1 MAQRQQLIELLSRLV
16 SDGKIT
22 EPEAHNLLARYDAKE
37 FGDLD
42 LPLPPAEFVP
52 MADEHNDK
60 DILLALVGIIDLH
73 PSDLSIKGRT
83 LFVDE
88 IQDVFIYMM
97 ESNAKRLVHGVL
109 PKKQKIRYWQIDTL
123 YQYKLHIIQQA
134 MLGRGVDSL
143 DDATTA
149 QINDRMR
156 TDAAYMSRFADE
168 IALGVL
174 TGALLSEA
182 YIANRSAAYGGT
194 GRGEFYRGI
203 DEAISSELG
212 SGWVDEYVAVD
223 DRHTCEPCQQAQG
236 FYLPS
241 TGPYPGVICYGG
253 GRCRCSRRPV
263 YDPGMYAR
271 LGGR

>member
-22 EPEAHNLLARYDAKE
+22 EPEAHSILARYDANE
-37 FGDLD
+37 FDGLD
-42 LPLPPAEFVP
+42 LPLPPAEFIP
-52 MADEHNDK
+52 MAEEYNDEAL
-60 DILLALVGIIDLH
+60 LLALILLLGMKPSESTINRRLESVNDLQDDFVNE
-73 PSDLSIKGRT
+73 SERITKRYSSGDVNIKLSRWQA
-83 LFVDE
+83 LMLNS
-88 IQDVFIYMM
+88 Y
-97 ESNAKRLVHGVL
+97 KRHTIG
-109 PKKQKIRYWQIDTL
+109 
-123 YQYKLHIIQQA
+123 QA

-149 QINDRMR
+149 KLNDKMR

-168 IALGVL
+168 IALGFL

-194 GRGEFYRGI
+194 GRGEFYRGL
-203 DEAISSELG
+203 DEAIGNELG
-212 SGWVDEYVAVD
+212 SGWVDEYIAVD

-236 FYLPS
+236 FYLPGS
-241 TGPYPGVICYGG
+241 GPYPGVICYGG

-263 YDPGMYAR
+263 YDPGEYAR

>member
-1 MAQRQQLIELLSRLV
+1 MEQRQQLIELLSRLV

-22 EPEAHNLLARYDAKE
+22 EPEAHSILARYDANE

-42 LPLPPAEFVP
+42 LPLSPSEFVP
-52 MADEHNDK
+52 MADEHD
-60 DILLALVGIIDLH
+60 DEEIFLALLLLLDASSFRMTINRRMQSVDAVQDSFLENSADLADKKK
-73 PSDLSIKGRT
+73 SLSKW
-83 LFVDE
+83 
-88 IQDVFIYMM
+88 
-97 ESNAKRLVHGVL
+97 
-109 PKKQKIRYWQIDTL
+109 QKDFLAL
-123 YQYKLHIIQQA
+123 YQRHTVQQA
-134 MLGRGVDSL
+134 ILGRGVDSL

-168 IALGVL
+168 IALGIL
-174 TGALLSEA
+174 TGVALSAA

-194 GRGEFYRGI
+194 GRGEFYRGL

-212 SGWVDEYVAVD
+212 GGWVDEYVAVD
-223 DRHTCEPCQQAQG
+223 DRLTCEPCQQAQG
-236 FYLPS
+236 FYLPGI
-241 TGPYPGVICYGG
+241 GPYPGTICYGG

-263 YDPGMYAR
+263 YDPGMYAQ